1 MLRGIL
7 SAVWYIC
14 TYSERKGCFSS
25 VKKTEKKKKKE
36 PRKEIRT
43 RISAREGSMT
53 AFILYCE
60 EREASRGDFP
70 QGIPAPRA
78 IWQNKEKA
86 ACIAAPACPTQAW
99 DVTRSFKLW
108 DSETQA
114 LTPHYYETMS
124 CASGLGEGVRAGGHS
139 SYHTLSQTAL
149 TSSVGALD

>member
-1 MLRGIL
+1 
-7 SAVWYIC
+7 
-14 TYSERKGCFSS
+14 
-25 VKKTEKKKKKE
+25 
-36 PRKEIRT
+36 
-43 RISAREGSMT
+43 MT